1 MTIIS
6 LLKKDEDSDRNRTS
20 KKENR
25 SWDYYDFR
33 KFSRFFFFFFWIWRA
48 TIKKSRNRE
57 NRRKTWERSKRT
69 RNLWKTWEMRR
80 IDRKSQEKKWICEI
94 SRFCVER
101 RSFEIV
107 WTKSEENLNLKS
119 FEIWKNKL
127 ILLIFMKDLV
137 EIFIRCENCRRKSWH
152 RRVLCEFLRFV
163 LLSYFISAKTIS
175 IVFLWLNLQV
185 LRSDFKIFFDMSQSL
200 CSLISISFL
209 IAFFFVDKI
218 INS

>member
-1 MTIIS
+1 
-6 LLKKDEDSDRNRTS
+6 
-20 KKENR
+20 
-25 SWDYYDFR
+25 
-33 KFSRFFFFFFWIWRA
+33 
-48 TIKKSRNRE
+48 
-57 NRRKTWERSKRT
+57 
-69 RNLWKTWEMRR
+69 MRR